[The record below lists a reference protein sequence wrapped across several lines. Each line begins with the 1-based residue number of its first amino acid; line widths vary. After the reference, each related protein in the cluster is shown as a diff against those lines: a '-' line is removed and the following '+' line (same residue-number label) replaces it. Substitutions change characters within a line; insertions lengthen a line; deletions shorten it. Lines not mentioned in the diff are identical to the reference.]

1 MLENPVPEDLVTIAS
16 GALTARVH
24 PLGAEL
30 WSLRDAQGR
39 EFMTDA
45 DPAFWTG
52 HAPLLFPIVGALAG
66 DRYRIDGDTFTL
78 PRHGFA
84 RRMPFELAARDDDRV
99 TFRLTDSTATC
110 AVYPFA
116 FVLEMA
122 FVVDGATLRMTAT
135 VSNPGA
141 RPLPFA
147 FGYHP
152 AFAWPLP
159 GGAAKAAHRVV
170 FERDEP
176 AALRVLD
183 AASGLV
189 APEPRATPVKGREL
203 ALSPDLFADDALI
216 WDDLASRALCYGA
229 DGGSW
234 LDIAFPDT
242 PMLGLWQKP
251 GANYLC
257 IEPWQGHADA
267 VGFAG
272 DFRER
277 PGMVLLPPGERR
289 HFRMDVTVRAA

>member
-1 MLENPVPEDLVTIAS
+1 MPENPVPEDLVTIAS

-52 HAPLLFPIVGALAG
+52 HAPLLFPIVGALAE

-99 TFRLTDSTATC
+99 TFRLTDSAATC
-110 AVYPFA
+110 AIYPFA

-170 FERDEP
+170 FEKDEP
-176 AALRVLD
+176 GALRVLD
-183 AASGLV
+183 AASGLI
-189 APEPRATPVKGREL
+189 AAKPRVTPVKGREL
-203 ALSPDLFADDALI
+203 ALSPDLFAADALI
-216 WDDLASRALCYGA
+216 WDDLASRALSYGA

-234 LDIAFPDT
+234 LDIAFPDM

-251 GANYLC
+251 GAHYLC

-272 DFRER
+272 DFREK
-277 PGMVLLPPGERR
+277 PGVVLLLPGEQR

>member
-1 MLENPVPEDLVTIAS
+1 MPENPVPEDLVTIAS

-52 HAPLLFPIVGALAG
+52 HAPLLFPIVGALAE

-99 TFRLTDSTATC
+99 TFRLTDSAATC

-159 GGAAKAAHRVV
+159 GGAAKATHRVV
-170 FERDEP
+170 FEKDEP
-176 AALRVLD
+176 GALRVLD
-183 AASGLV
+183 AASGLI
-189 APEPRATPVKGREL
+189 AAKPRVTPVKGREL
-203 ALSPDLFADDALI
+203 ALSPDMFAADALI
-216 WDDLASRALCYGA
+216 WDDLASRALSYGA

-234 LDIAFPDT
+234 LDIAFPDM

-251 GANYLC
+251 GAHYLC

-272 DFRER
+272 DFREK
-277 PGMVLLPPGERR
+277 PGVVLLPPGEQR

>member
-1 MLENPVPEDLVTIAS
+1 MPENPVPEDLVTIAS
-16 GALTARVH
+16 DRFSAAIH

-30 WSLRDAQGR
+30 WSLRDAEGR

-99 TFRLTDSTATC
+99 TFRLTDSAATC

-122 FVVDGATLRMTAT
+122 FVLEDATLRMTAT

-170 FERDEP
+170 FEKDEP
-176 AALRVLD
+176 GALRVLD

-189 APEPRATPVKGREL
+189 APKPRATPVKGREL
-203 ALSPDLFADDALI
+203 LLSPDLFAADALI
-216 WDDLASRALCYGA
+216 WDDLASRALSYGA

-251 GANYLC
+251 GAHYLC

-277 PGMVLLPPGERR
+277 PGVVLLPPGEQR

>member
-1 MLENPVPEDLVTIAS
+1 MPETPMPEDLVTIAS

-52 HAPLLFPIVGALAG
+52 HAPLLFPIVGALAE

-122 FVVDGATLRMTAT
+122 FVLDGATLCMTAT

-170 FERDEP
+170 FEKEEP
-176 AALRVLD
+176 GALRALD

-203 ALSPDLFADDALI
+203 ALSPDLFAADALI
-216 WDDLASRALCYGA
+216 WDDLASRALSYGA

-277 PGMVLLPPGERR
+277 PGVVLLPPGEQR

>member
-1 MLENPVPEDLVTIAS
+1 MPEDLVTIAS
-16 GALTARVH
+16 GALTVRVH

-45 DPAFWTG
+45 DPAFWSG

-99 TFRLTDSTATC
+99 TFRLTDSAATC

-159 GGAAKAAHRVV
+159 GGATKAAHRVV

-203 ALSPDLFADDALI
+203 ALSPDLFAADALI
-216 WDDLASRALCYGA
+216 WDDLASRALSYGA

-251 GANYLC
+251 GADYLC

-277 PGMVLLPPGERR
+277 PGVVLLPPGEQR